1 MNNLQHEEQIFS
13 LIERYSGLTIN
24 SAHRNYM
31 RSYIKNRLAKLHINE
46 NNFYAYIQAN
56 DKERRSL
63 IDEAAINE
71 TYFFREE
78 KQFDFLNDVFFP
90 KYNSGKIVIWS
101 AACSTGEEPISLYAL
116 AKAHKKDAT
125 IFATDID
132 TAALDIL
139 QKGKYT
145 KNSFRADGAKYH
157 KLLDV
162 LGTRLEN
169 QYQISPEINLQ
180 IKKYNYNLVSEAAPP
195 LVKESVNLL
204 FLRNVFIYFSEEVR
218 KKVIRKM
225 ADYLAPG
232 GILFL
237 SINDIASVECD
248 DDVPLI
254 KENVGAVYYFRKV
267 DMAMKAQMQAA
278 KTESMKKLAFSAPHQ
293 NTKRIVINGKVVVR
307 KTASALDR
315 KNSVIGSRSVGEF
328 DGKNGVSVYRNT
340 ANNGAP
346 TGMRA
351 GDIGRQNTIS
361 MYRNKVNGLSTAAAP
376 RNILASS
383 SAAVPESVAATTS
396 VPNVRTVGG
405 GSVAGNSPASYDTQ
419 IQQLAKNVFVDLGN
433 KKTED
438 AKEKISAYGF
448 RPENFEYQAYL
459 NGLVAQHEN
468 NDTRAEFYFKKANLY
483 EPKFWPSYFK
493 LGQIYE
499 KSGNAKDR
507 KKAFTTCALLL
518 ETYVKNQEICYN
530 FLMEHFSPSYFLD
543 ICRKYAIA

>member
-1 MNNLQHEEQIFS
+1 
-13 LIERYSGLTIN
+13 
-24 SAHRNYM
+24 M
-31 RSYIKNRLAKLHINE
+31 RSYIKNRLAKLRISE
-46 NNFYAYIQAN
+46 NNFYAYVQAN
-56 DKERRSL
+56 DRERRSL

-116 AKAHKKDAT
+116 AKAYKKDVT
-125 IFATDID
+125 VFATDID
-132 TAALDIL
+132 TTALDIL
-139 QKGKYT
+139 QKGEYK
-145 KNSFRADGAKYH
+145 KNSFRTDGSKYH
-157 KLLDV
+157 KFLDAF
-162 LGTRLEN
+162 GTRTEN
-169 QYQISPEINLQ
+169 KYQLSPEINSQ
-180 IKKYNYNLVSEAAPP
+180 IKKYNYNLVSEDMPP
-195 LVKESVNLL
+195 LVRESVNLL
-204 FLRNVFIYFSEEVR
+204 FLRNVFIYFSDEVR

-225 ADYLAPG
+225 ADYLVTG
-232 GILFL
+232 GLLFL

-254 KENVGAVYYFRKV
+254 KENIGAVYYFRKV
-267 DMAMKAQMQAA
+267 DMATKAQMQAE
-278 KTESMKKLAFSAPHQ
+278 KVKKLMFPTPHQ
-293 NTKRIVINGKVVVR
+293 NTRHVIINGKVVVR
-307 KTASALDR
+307 KTIGTDLKNSYTGDRTPLIHSDIDR
-315 KNSVIGSRSVGEF
+315 KNI
-328 DGKNGVSVYRNT
+328 VSLYRNT
-340 ANNGAP
+340 RDNNSLTGNISASATDRKNAVSLYRSGINNLSNVATPKGIGA
-346 TGMRA
+346 T
-351 GDIGRQNTIS
+351 N
-361 MYRNKVNGLSTAAAP
+361 
-376 RNILASS
+376 
-383 SAAVPESVAATTS
+383 SVL
-396 VPNVRTVGG
+396 NVRTVGD
-405 GSVAGNSPASYDTQ
+405 GSAVRNSTVAYDTQ

-468 NDTRAEFYFKKANLY
+468 NDTRAEFYYKKANLY

-499 KSGNAKDR
+499 KSGNAKDG
-507 KKAFTTCALLL
+507 KKAFAICAILL

-543 ICRKYAIA
+543 ICRKYA